1 VAISSEVWVD
11 PIDRDRLAFD
21 DWQTAIHEFGFAD
34 EAAPTYVGSGI
45 VDGSTVGQFAFGELG
60 DALAVVTTEGTPW
73 SQNPS
78 VGVDL
83 TVLEPD
89 GDGGLAQ
96 RAQVADLSD
105 GKGEVTAVR
114 FLEDRVLISTGSLGQ
129 EAYVIDVTDPAA
141 PRRAGSVTLPSTV
154 GYVHPL
160 PDHQALLVG
169 SRYDEVGQGDD
180 RRSRS
185 WVQAQLLDVA
195 DPDAPKVLAT
205 WERPW
210 SADDVAWDHHAF
222 TYWPDRQLAM
232 WGVRNTEPDAA
243 DDANRAI
250 VLRTSGEVSEVAAPV
265 ANKPNEAPAPCP
277 TVAVTDEVRQMIGVD
292 GVVLRC
298 GDEAQ
303 EEVEWPRYQCY
314 RVDDAT
320 VSRFASGDDAEGSFF
335 NCSPAPPPA
344 VRRVLVVGGTPI
356 LLTDQ
361 TLEALD
367 PTTFGSTAIAYH
379 PSGGVIGY

>member
-1 VAISSEVWVD
+1 M
-11 PIDRDRLAFD
+11 
-21 DWQTAIHEFGFAD
+21 
-34 EAAPTYVGSGI
+34 
-45 VDGSTVGQFAFGELG
+45 
-60 DALAVVTTEGTPW
+60 
-73 SQNPS
+73 
-78 VGVDL
+78 
-83 TVLEPD
+83 
-89 GDGGLAQ
+89 
-96 RAQVADLSD
+96 ADLSD

-114 FLEDRVLISTGSLGQ
+114 FLEDRVLISTGSFGQ

-154 GYVHPL
+154 GYFHPL

-169 SRYDEVGQGDD
+169 SRYDEVGAGDD
-180 RRSRS
+180 RQTRS

-195 DPDAPKVLAT
+195 DADAPKVVAT

-210 SADDVAWDHHAF
+210 SADDVAGDHHAF

-232 WGVRNTEPDAA
+232 WGLRNTEPNAA

-265 ANKPNEAPAPCP
+265 ANKPNEAPSPCP
-277 TVAVTDEVRQMIGVD
+277 TVAVSDEVQRMLGAE

-314 RVDDAT
+314 LVDDAT
-320 VSRFASGDDAEGSFF
+320 VARFASGADAEGSFF

-367 PTTFGSTAIAYH
+367 PTTFRSTAIAYH
-379 PSGGVIGY
+379 PSTGGVIYY